1 MKKILALTIFIVFI
15 PLISTAEL
23 PYFKEQATLY
33 RNEGL
38 ELQER
43 QDFNGAMAGYQKAI
57 LLDPNFVEAYNDLG
71 IIYEAMGWTEE
82 AKNIY
87 LKAIE
92 VNPNYPNSYSNLAL
106 LYESQKDYTHAILYW
121 IKRAVLGGFSDP
133 WAEAARKRLEDIAR
147 IYPEAYSQIGN
158 QYRESLQRLGTSRSL
173 SSEFQSPKITLFS
186 EEAALNT
193 QGRDPGTRALQ
204 YLARAKESFSKG
216 DYVTALKEATTAEYL
231 DSSNPEISAFI
242 DKVRQ
247 ALLR

>member
-1 MKKILALTIFIVFI
+1 MKKILALTIFILLI
-15 PLISTAEL
+15 PLVSLAEL
-23 PYFKEQATLY
+23 TYFQEQATLY

-43 QDFNGAMAGYQKAI
+43 QDFEGAIGSYQKAI
-57 LLDPNFVEAYNDLG
+57 LLDPSFVEAYNDLG

-82 AKNIY
+82 AQKVY

-92 VNPNYPNSYSNLAL
+92 INPNYPNSYSNLAL

-121 IKRAVLGGFSDP
+121 IKRAVLGDSSDP

-147 IYPEAYSQIGN
+147 IYPETYSQIGS
-158 QYRESLQRLGTSRSL
+158 QYRDNLQRLGTSRSL
-173 SSEFQSPKITLFS
+173 SPEFQSPKITLFS
-186 EEAALNT
+186 EETALNR
-193 QGRDPGTRALQ
+193 QESEPKTRALQ

-231 DSSNPEISAFI
+231 DSSNPEISAFV
-242 DKVRQ
+242 DRVRQ
-247 ALLR
+247 ALLQ

>member
-15 PLISTAEL
+15 PLISAAEL
-23 PYFKEQATLY
+23 TFFKEQATLY

-38 ELQER
+38 KLQER
-43 QDFNGAMAGYQKAI
+43 QDFNGAMGSYQKAI
-57 LLDPNFVEAYNDLG
+57 LLDPSFVEAYNDLG

-82 AKNIY
+82 AQNVY

-92 VNPNYPNSYSNLAL
+92 INPNYPSSYSNLAL

-121 IKRAVLGGFSDP
+121 IKRAVLGDSSDP

-147 IYPEAYSQIGN
+147 IQPEAYSQIGN
-158 QYRESLQRLGTSRSL
+158 QYRESLQRLGTSRS
-173 SSEFQSPKITLFS
+173 PKITLFS
-186 EEAALNT
+186 EETALNR
-193 QGRDPGTRALQ
+193 QESDPSSRALQ
-204 YLARAKESFSKG
+204 YLARAKDKFSRG

-231 DSSNPEISAFI
+231 DSSNPEISAFV

-247 ALLR
+247 ALLQ